1 MTEFDLTPPSSAQR
15 DAIIAGLTAE
25 EHDVEAQRREAGLAQ
40 RSSQDVARQ
49 YVGVDRSTLALSVRL
64 AREYQAA
71 RCDRTRELPAPQLR
85 NEVRGLRD
93 RSHAALGLRGRL
105 LAAAGCLALDE
116 EPLALEVD
124 RFPREAAH
132 FTRAQPPL

>member
-40 RSSQDVARQ
+40 RSPQDVAQQ

-71 RCDRTRELPAPQLR
+71 RCDRT
-85 NEVRGLRD
+85 
-93 RSHAALGLRGRL
+93 S
-105 LAAAGCLALDE
+105 
-116 EPLALEVD
+116 LE
-124 RFPREAAH
+124 
-132 FTRAQPPL
+132 